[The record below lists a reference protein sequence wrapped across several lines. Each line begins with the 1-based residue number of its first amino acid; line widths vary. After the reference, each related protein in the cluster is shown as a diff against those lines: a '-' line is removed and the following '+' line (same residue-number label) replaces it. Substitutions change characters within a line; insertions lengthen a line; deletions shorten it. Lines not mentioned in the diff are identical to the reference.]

1 MDHTEH
7 SLSKLS
13 KEELARLVLEYQ
25 GKFNY
30 VSHSLKDDVSEMKS
44 EFNVLESELQV
55 SKNLTDNLIV
65 YNSLIV

>member
-13 KEELARLVLEYQ
+13 KKELARLVLEYQ

-44 EFNVLESELQV
+44 KFNVLDPNCRLVKTLQ
-55 SKNLTDNLIV
+55 I
-65 YNSLIV
+65 I